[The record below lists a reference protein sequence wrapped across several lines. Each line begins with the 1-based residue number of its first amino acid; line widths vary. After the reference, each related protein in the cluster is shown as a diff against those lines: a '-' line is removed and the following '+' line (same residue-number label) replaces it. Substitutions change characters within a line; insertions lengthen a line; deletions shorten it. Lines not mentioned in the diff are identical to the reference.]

1 MLVRYLLLVLIS
13 LEERIMQISSDLS
26 SSLSVGSISAA
37 ERPASA
43 TFADVFKKVVTTTDK
58 AKTAKV
64 EKTASQLQQEK
75 EEAIQAAYKAVV
87 AELNDYMK
95 KSPAEHMRDAVLKE
109 LGLTEAD
116 LDAMP
121 PDKRMAMEAT
131 INERIREKLLGR
143 KAAPEEE
150 SASAQLIKLDAGDQS
165 GAMSGANMASG
176 ILSLLSPSGLPL
188 GQAKAA

>member
-1 MLVRYLLLVLIS
+1 
-13 LEERIMQISSDLS
+13 MQISSDLS

-75 EEAIQAAYKAVV
+75 EAAIQAAYKAVV